1 MVMCC
6 DLVPFMHCVC
16 IAARAQGLLLL
27 LLLLLYASTSLL
39 TQPSSLVASVLKE
52 CVSQLFLVCL
62 PGAASTPAE
71 TTHFATSVMC

>member
-6 DLVPFMHCVC
+6 VLVPFMHCVC
-16 IAARAQGLLLL
+16 IAARAQGPLLLL

-52 CVSQLFLVCL
+52 
-62 PGAASTPAE
+62 
-71 TTHFATSVMC
+71 